1 MPTVSEIRAS
11 IDEMLDRW
19 EAAATA
25 LEHSANAAAATVS
38 EGVDAQ
44 KRSASAAVAAVR
56 EAVSK
61 LADVPEAVR
70 QQATAA
76 ADRVRAELDRTCQ
89 QTLEAARAQRDTIE
103 SAFEELHER
112 LDTFGEKADTALQK
126 AALSL
131 LLAERELE
139 LKTELAL
146 VRYAA
151 GHVDDAVALNKS
163 REQMSE
169 QFAAFRESLGEHR
182 RAAVGKGKEFAESL
196 APMFHRAK
204 SAFVKAYEEFTK
216 ET

>member
-1 MPTVSEIRAS
+1 MPTIKEIRTS

-25 LEHSANAAAATVS
+25 LEHSANATAVTVA
-38 EGVDAQ
+38 EEVDAQ
-44 KRSASAAVAAVR
+44 KRKAAAAV
-56 EAVSK
+56 EAVKESVAS
-61 LADVPEAVR
+61 LADVPDEAR
-70 QQATAA
+70 QEATAA
-76 ADRVRAELDRTCQ
+76 ADRVRAELDRARQ
-89 QTLEAARAQRDTIE
+89 ETLEAARSQRDTLE
-103 SAFEELHER
+103 AAFHDLHER
-112 LDTFGEKADTALQK
+112 LEQLGDKADSGLEK

-163 REQMSE
+163 REQMGE
-169 QFAAFRESLGEHR
+169 QFAAFRQALDEHR
-182 RAAVGKGKEFAESL
+182 QAAVAKGKELAESL
-196 APMFHRAK
+196 APMFDRAK

>member
-19 EAAATA
+19 EAAAKA
-25 LEHSANAAAATVS
+25 LEHSTSATAATIV
-38 EGVDAQ
+38 EAVDAQ
-44 KRSASAAVAAVR
+44 KRKAAAAVEAVK

-61 LADVPEAVR
+61 LTDVPEEAR
-70 QQATAA
+70 QHVTAA
-76 ADRVRAELDRTCQ
+76 ADRVRAELDRARQ
-89 QTLEAARAQRDTIE
+89 QTLEAARSQRDQIE
-103 SAFEELHER
+103 AAFHDLHTK
-112 LDTFGEKADTALQK
+112 LDQLGDKADTRLEK

-151 GHVDDAVALNKS
+151 GHVDDVVALNKS
-163 REQMSE
+163 REQMGE
-169 QFAAFRESLGEHR
+169 QFAAFRASLEEHR
-182 RAAVGKGKEFAESL
+182 KSAVGKGKEFAESL
-196 APMFHRAK
+196 APMFNRAK

-216 ET
+216 QT

>member
-1 MPTVSEIRAS
+1 MPTVNEIRAS

-25 LEHSANAAAATVS
+25 LEHSANATVATVS

-44 KRSASAAVAAVR
+44 KRKASAAVKAVR

-61 LADVPEAVR
+61 LADLPEEVR
-70 QQATAA
+70 KQATAA
-76 ADRVRAELDRTCQ
+76 ADRVRAELNRTNQ
-89 QTLEAARAQRDTIE
+89 QTLEAARSQRDTIE
-103 SAFEELHER
+103 AAFHDLHER
-112 LDTFGEKADTALQK
+112 LDTFGEKADTELQK

-151 GHVDDAVALNKS
+151 SHVDDAVALNKS
-163 REQMSE
+163 REEMSE
-169 QFAAFRESLGEHR
+169 QFAAFRRSLDEHR
-182 RAAVGKGKEFAESL
+182 KAAVGKGKEFAESL
-196 APMFHRAK
+196 APMFNRAK

>member
-1 MPTVSEIRAS
+1 MPTVNQIRAS

-19 EAAATA
+19 EAAATS
-25 LEHSANAAAATVS
+25 LEQSANATAAIVTEA
-38 EGVDAQ
+38 VDAQ
-44 KRSASAAVAAVR
+44 KHKASAAV
-56 EAVSK
+56 EAVKEAVTK
-61 LADVPEAVR
+61 LADVPEQVR

-76 ADRVRAELDRTCQ
+76 ADRVRAELDRTRQ
-89 QTLEAARAQRDTIE
+89 QTLESARSQRDTIE
-103 SAFEELHER
+103 AAFHDLHER
-112 LDTFGEKADTALQK
+112 LDELGDKADTGLQK

-151 GHVDDAVALNKS
+151 EHVDDAVALNKS

-169 QFAAFRESLGEHR
+169 QFAAFRQSLEEHR
-182 RAAVGKGKEFAESL
+182 KSAVGKGKEFAESL
-196 APMFHRAK
+196 APLFNRTK

-216 ET
+216 QT